1 MWPFPRKQDSDDVHP
16 YAAEVTAARVAI
28 EKNKIATREVTAALR
43 DVNGAERVNSAM
55 RKIGKVERR
64 GDAQNPGTDE
74 PS

>member
-16 YAAEVTAARVAI
+16 YASEVTAAKAAA

-55 RKIGKVERR
+55 RNIGNVERR

>member
-55 RKIGKVERR
+55 RNIGNVERR